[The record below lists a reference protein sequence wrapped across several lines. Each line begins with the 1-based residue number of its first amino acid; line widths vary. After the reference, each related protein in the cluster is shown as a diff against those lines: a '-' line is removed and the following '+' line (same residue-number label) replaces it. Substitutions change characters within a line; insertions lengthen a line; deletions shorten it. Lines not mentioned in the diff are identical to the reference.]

1 MQINSVMNKKV
12 TSVEIWHIKRIIRS
26 NMNNFI
32 TINWGNFIEMDIFL
46 ERFRLPKRTQVEID
60 NLNSP
65 ISSKNFI
72 TENFP
77 NKKTLGSDGFTSK
90 FY

>member
-1 MQINSVMNKKV
+1 
-12 TSVEIWHIKRIIRS
+12 
-26 NMNNFI
+26 
-32 TINWGNFIEMDIFL
+32 MDTFF
-46 ERFRLPKRTQVEID
+46 ERFRLPKLTQIEID
-60 NLNSP
+60 YLNSL

-72 TENFP
+72 TESFP

>member
-1 MQINSVMNKKV
+1 
-12 TSVEIWHIKRIIRS
+12 
-26 NMNNFI
+26 
-32 TINWGNFIEMDIFL
+32 MDIFF
-46 ERFRLPKRTQVEID
+46 ERLRLPKRTQVEID

-77 NKKTLGSDGFTSK
+77 NKKTLDSDGFTSK